1 MKVLNKFI
9 IIERIAD
16 KTESK
21 SGLIMTIDD
30 KRELRY
36 HKAKVVKVGP
46 LVQGMT
52 EDSIV
57 YFDKAAGHD
66 VLIGDNRFTV
76 IQEKDVVCVL

>member
-9 IIERIAD
+9 VIERVLD
-16 KTESK
+16 KNENK
-21 SGLIMTIDD
+21 SGLIMTMED

-36 HKAKVVKVGP
+36 NKAVVVSVGS
-46 LVQGMT
+46 LVFGISET
-52 EDSIV
+52 DEI

-66 VLIGDNRFTV
+66 VLIDEKRFTV

>member
-9 IIERIAD
+9 VIERILD
-16 KTESK
+16 KNENK
-21 SGLIMTIDD
+21 SGLIMTMED

-36 HKAKVVKVGP
+36 NKAIVVSVGS
-46 LVQGMT
+46 LVSGIT
-52 EDSIV
+52 DTDEI

-66 VLIGDNRFTV
+66 VLIDDKRLTV

>member
-9 IIERIAD
+9 VIERVLD
-16 KTESK
+16 KNENK
-21 SGLIMTIDD
+21 SGLIMTMED

-36 HKAKVVKVGP
+36 NKAVVVSVGG
-46 LVQGMT
+46 LVSGISET
-52 EDSIV
+52 DEI

-66 VLIGDNRFTV
+66 VLIGDTRFTV

>member
-9 IIERIAD
+9 VIERVLD
-16 KTESK
+16 KNENK
-21 SGLIMTIDD
+21 SGLIMTMED

-36 HKAKVVKVGP
+36 NKAIVVSVGS
-46 LVQGMT
+46 LVSGIS
-52 EDSIV
+52 EANEI

-66 VLIGDNRFTV
+66 VLIDDKRLTV

>member
-9 IIERIAD
+9 VIERILD
-16 KTESK
+16 KNENK
-21 SGLIMTIDD
+21 SGLLMTMED

-36 HKAKVVKVGP
+36 NKAIVVSVGS
-46 LVQGMT
+46 LVSGISET
-52 EDSIV
+52 DEI

-66 VLIGDNRFTV
+66 VLIDEKRFTV

>member
-9 IIERIAD
+9 VIERVLD
-16 KTESK
+16 KNENK
-21 SGLIMTIDD
+21 SGLIMTMED

-36 HKAKVVKVGP
+36 NKAVVVSVGS
-46 LVQGMT
+46 LVSGIL
-52 EDSIV
+52 ESDEI

-66 VLIGDNRFTV
+66 VLIGEKRFTV